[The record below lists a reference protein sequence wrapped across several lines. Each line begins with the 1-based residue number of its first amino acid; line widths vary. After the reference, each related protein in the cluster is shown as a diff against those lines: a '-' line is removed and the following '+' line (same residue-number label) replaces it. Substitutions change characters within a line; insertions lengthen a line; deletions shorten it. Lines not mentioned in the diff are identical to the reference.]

1 MKKYVKKDGKYI
13 IDGVSYK
20 LLSGSRAQVWH
31 GTAYKTTGGL
41 IKDDLVKNKHGEIVS
56 KKKHMQETKD
66 SNLIKHGYGYKTDGT
81 FGYEKIKSTIKKN
94 TKMRQTPTKK
104 NAKTSQTPIATS
116 DEIAQ
121 QGGYHVA
128 GHETSSLAKQS
139 SQFGGSHRSKTI
151 GRSSH
156 AYSMGGD
163 PDAIDGLD
171 GLYGDEPKEEEPKE
185 EEPEINVDDMYG
197 GKRRKSRNRSHKRR
211 VGVSSSKSSKS
222 RSGSRSKSRSGS
234 RSKSRSK
241 SRSGSRSGSR
251 SRMLAGGGVASSA
264 NLFL

>member
-222 RSGSRSKSRSGS
+222 RSGSRS
-234 RSKSRSK
+234 
-241 SRSGSRSGSR
+241 
-251 SRMLAGGGVASSA
+251 RMLAGGGVASSA